1 MTSEEVVSLLHSRG
15 LTDRE
20 IAAVFSAARNERTRP
35 MTADRSHP
43 NCWTGDHYQH
53 ACHQP
58 SGRPC
63 VDCGAPAGTP
73 WGPYWCPDCDV
84 KRLDR
89 ITAQL
94 EWLVEGQQ

>member
-1 MTSEEVVSLLHSRG
+1 MT
-15 LTDRE
+15 TDQ
-20 IAAVFSAARNERTRP
+20 
-35 MTADRSHP
+35 SHP

-94 EWLVEGQQ
+94 EWLAEGQQ